1 MKELSTKRP
10 VCASFYCYTCVH
22 SLDHLHVR
30 RGHFE
35 YGRTLAQAFAKL
47 SPRPTAFVAVNDETA
62 VGAQLEFQALGLRV
76 PQDLSITGFD
86 NVTPA
91 WYDGPK
97 LTTCAVPLEEI
108 GAEAARFLYW
118 RIEHPNATRRTLM
131 LETELVEGE
140 TTGELK
146 IEE

>member
-76 PQDLSITGFD
+76 PEDLSVVGFNNQNFCQMVRPQLTSVDQQIEPTVRAAAEIVLAALSRPLPRTPPLCLIEPVLVVRGSTGR
-86 NVTPA
+86 VA
-91 WYDGPK
+91 K
-97 LTTCAVPLEEI
+97 
-108 GAEAARFLYW
+108 R
-118 RIEHPNATRRTLM
+118 
-131 LETELVEGE
+131 
-140 TTGELK
+140 
-146 IEE
+146 